1 MNPILAALAAAPA
14 GDGDFALLLGLAFA
28 AGAILF
34 FLLELFVPSGGLLAL
49 LSALCAIGSVGAFF
63 SHDAIFGAAA
73 LAGYA
78 VLAPAAI
85 IFGIRVW
92 AKSPLGRRMILRASE
107 SREDADDDSGPLP
120 SPQAAASGDALAA
133 LLGAE
138 GIAATSL
145 RPVGFV
151 RIGARQIDAV
161 ADFGV
166 IEANRRVRVVEIRD
180 NAVRVR
186 EA

>member
-1 MNPILAALAAAPA
+1 MIAALAASPA
-14 GDGDFALLLGLAFA
+14 GGGDFALLLGLAFA
-28 AGAILF
+28 AGAVFF

-85 IFGIRVW
+85 VFGVRVW

-107 SREDADDDSGPLP
+107 SQEDADGD
-120 SPQAAASGDALAA
+120 AAARSSTHGDAPADSLAS

-138 GIAATSL
+138 GITATPL

-151 RIGARQIDAV
+151 RIGSRQVDAV

-166 IEANRRVRVVEIRD
+166 IEANRRIRVVEIRD